1 MTTLEPA
8 PPVITRLDQ
17 LDPAGVYSYAD
28 YLLWQFQ
35 ERIELLKGK
44 LFPMAAPSTYHQRY
58 LRRLIAP
65 IDLYLTGKSC
75 ELFIAPFDV
84 RLPDSQRKPKF
95 DGDIYTVVQPDLC
108 VVCDVAKLDKRGCLG
123 APDLMVEILSPGNIQ
138 KERCAVA
145 LDNKFRLYEEAGV
158 REYWIVEPDD
168 KFVLVYVLRE
178 GEFVGL
184 RPRTESVPLTSTV
197 LPGLTIDLATVFAE

>member
-1 MTTLEPA
+1 MTTTLEPA
-8 PPVITRLDQ
+8 PVITSLDQ

-35 ERIELLKGK
+35 ERIELFKGK
-44 LFPMAAPSTYHQRY
+44 LFPMAAPSMYHQRY
-58 LRRLIAP
+58 SARMTFP
-65 IDLYLTGKSC
+65 IQTFLQGKSC
-75 ELFIAPFDV
+75 ELFVAPFDV

-108 VVCDVAKLDKRGCLG
+108 VVCDATKLDKRGCLG
-123 APDLMVEILSPGNIQ
+123 APDLMVEILSPGNTRV
-138 KERCAVA
+138 EM
-145 LDNKFRLYEEAGV
+145 DNKFRLYEEAGV

-168 KFVLVYVLRE
+168 KFVLVYVLRD

-184 RPRTESVPLTSTV
+184 RPRTENVPLTSTI
-197 LPGLTIDLATVFAE
+197 LPGLTIDLAAVFAG

>member
-8 PPVITRLDQ
+8 PVIITSLDQ

-35 ERIELLKGK
+35 ERVELFKGK
-44 LFPMAAPSTYHQRY
+44 FFPMAAPSTYHQRY
-58 LRRLIAP
+58 SGRMSFP
-65 IDLYLTGKSC
+65 IQAFLQGKSC
-75 ELFIAPFDV
+75 ELFVAPFDV
-84 RLPDSQRKPKF
+84 RLPDSKRKPKF

-108 VVCDVAKLDKRGCLG
+108 VICDSAKLDKRGCLG
-123 APDLMVEILSPGNIQ
+123 APDLMVEILSPGNTT
-138 KERCAVA
+138 KEM
-145 LDNKFRLYEEAGV
+145 DNKFRLYEEAGV

-184 RPRTESVPLTSTV
+184 RPRTESVPLTSTI
-197 LPGLTIDLATVFAE
+197 LPGLTIDLAAVFAE